1 MMRACAS
8 LLASSPEVTSARLAL
23 VQAVA
28 FVVASGLNVFGVTPV
43 EEMR

>member
-1 MMRACAS
+1 LRFIVS
-8 LLASSPEVTSARLAL
+8 ESPELTSARLAV

-28 FVVASGLNVFGVTPV
+28 FVVASGLTVFGVTPA